1 MSEEKQY
8 ADFDL
13 SISCEGDTFYAK
25 VIDSP
30 AGPTARE
37 KIPSPFEG
45 MGPVELILRLENAV
59 LSSIGN
65 RRGRS
70 SRGEAILKDFGRK
83 VFNVVFRG
91 STQIAVQFNS
101 SLSMIAGNPDYEG
114 LRVKL
119 RIESPELTQWPWEYV
134 YDEYKKNYL
143 CLRERS
149 PIVRFLEV
157 NEPSGELEVEGRL
170 NILGM
175 IANPG
180 GEWSTLDTE
189 RERKIIDDAIA
200 PLQEQGRVK
209 FRWVAGET
217 IDHLLDAMQ
226 RDTWHVF
233 HFIGHGGVFEYD
245 EDEPMTGPPSERD
258 TGFIVLS
265 DGAGGAAEISAS
277 SLKNVLQGQ
286 SLRLVLL
293 NCCEGARGGSKD
305 AFSSTGASLVRSGI
319 PAVVAMQ
326 FPISNIAATQFAN
339 GFYKSLATNASLEKA
354 MTWAR
359 VRMSHASDMEW
370 GIPVLFTRYPSGRL
384 FNLVGAP
391 DPDTLPPPARRPA
404 QDKAPAPVESAQ
416 ERARKELSKLFHGSL
431 GS

>member
-30 AGPTARE
+30 AGSTPRVE
-37 KIPSPFEG
+37 VPSPFEN

-83 VFNVVFRG
+83 VFNVVFRET
-91 STQIAVQFNS
+91 SQIAIQFNS
-101 SLSMIAGNPDYEG
+101 SLNMIANDPEYEG

-134 YDEYKKNYL
+134 YDEHKKNYL

-149 PIVRFLEV
+149 PIVRFLDV
-157 NEPSGELEVEGRL
+157 NEPSGDLEVDGRL

-189 RERKIIDDAIA
+189 RERKIIDDAIG
-200 PLQEQGRVK
+200 PLQEEGKVN

-217 IDHLLDAMQ
+217 IDHLLDAIQ
-226 RDTWHVF
+226 KESWHVF

-245 EDEPMTGPPSERD
+245 EDEPMTGPPGERE

-265 DGAGGAAEISAS
+265 DGAGGSVEISAS
-277 SLKNVLQGQ
+277 KLKNVLQGQ
-286 SLRLVLL
+286 SLRLVVL

-326 FPISNIAATQFAN
+326 FPISNVAATQFAN

-370 GIPVLFTRYPSGRL
+370 GIPVLFTRFPSGRL
-384 FNLVGAP
+384 FTLRQSAEAGPAPEPVGRTVP
-391 DPDTLPPPARRPA
+391 DE
-404 QDKAPAPVESAQ
+404 APAPVESAQ
-416 ERARKELSKLFHGSL
+416 ETARKQLAKLFHGSM
-431 GS
+431 